1 MAHSSHAAIVKETVH
16 EPSLTDPACDFV
28 SLVCREMEAVQGR
41 PVSPI
46 LQWAASDA
54 RHLRFA
60 GFRVIEYGP
69 GELATLHGTNER
81 VTVSSL
87 EKAADIYLRIMRAY
101 GSRSSV

>member
-1 MAHSSHAAIVKETVH
+1 LHD
-16 EPSLTDPACDFV
+16 PSLTDPSCDFV
-28 SLVCREMEAVQGR
+28 SLVCRVVGAVEGQ

-54 RHLRFA
+54 RHLRAA

-81 VTVSSL
+81 VSVTAL
-87 EKAADIYLRIMRAY
+87 EKAAEIYLRIMQAY
-101 GSRSSV
+101 GSHLP